1 MDKFITAVTKKG
13 SALAIRLAPHLNAA
27 CRVPLHFMDSP
38 VDPRGYQIPVKQVIK
53 EAFPKYAVLIL
64 IMAASGAVR
73 SIAPLLRDQRTDPA
87 VVVLDEEGR
96 FVISLL
102 SGPLGEG
109 NQLARE
115 IAALTGG
122 ASVITTAT
130 EVSNLPRLDSL
141 AQQYHLRVEN
151 VHCLTEFTGAIV
163 NGEPVVFWDRWGV
176 GANWPENVRVVTE
189 AQITLRD
196 RERKLLIAGYEDY
209 PGLPQGIS
217 VMALRP
223 ACLVVGVSCLKGT
236 PGVRLVGA
244 LRRYFR
250 ERYWAT
256 KSIQAL
262 VTLDVLAVEPGLLE
276 LCHELKVPLKQF
288 SARQLQTALLNAEG
302 RTVDF
307 SDPIH
312 WLNEVPEAAA
322 LSGVANGRL
331 IGSKV
336 NLGPISIAVAS
347 VSGRS

>member
-1 MDKFITAVTKKG
+1 MDKFIAAVTKKG
-13 SALAIRLAPHLNAA
+13 SALAIRLAPLLNAE

-38 VDPRGYQIPVKQVIK
+38 IDPRGYQIPVKQVIK
-53 EAFPKYAVLIL
+53 EAFPKYSVLIL

-96 FVISLL
+96 FIISLL

-109 NQLARE
+109 NQMARE

-122 ASVITTAT
+122 TSVITTAT
-130 EVSNLPRLDSL
+130 EVSNLPRLDYL
-141 AQQYHLRVEN
+141 AQQYQLRVEN

-176 GANWPENVRVVTE
+176 SANWPENVRVVSDS
-189 AQITLRD
+189 QIALRD
-196 RERKLLIAGYEDY
+196 RERKLLIAGYQDY
-209 PGLPQGIS
+209 PGLPQGVS
-217 VMALRP
+217 VLALRP

-236 PGVRLVGA
+236 PGVRLIGA

-256 KSIQAL
+256 GSIQAL
-262 VTLDVLAVEPGLLE
+262 VTLDSLADEPGLLE
-276 LCHELKVPLKQF
+276 LCQELKVPLKQF
-288 SARQLQTALLNAEG
+288 STLQLQTALPNAGG
-302 RTVDF
+302 RPIDF
-307 SDPIH
+307 SDQYR
-312 WLNEVPEAAA
+312 WLNDVPEAAA
-322 LSGVANGRL
+322 LSGAEHGRL
-331 IGSKV
+331 IGTRV
-336 NLGPISIAVAS
+336 NLGPISLAVAI